1 MSGLNID
8 VLRGTNQIGGNL
20 ISVSCE
26 DTTILLDAGEELEV
40 TDGIPPQAEALSCPR
55 GYAAVFVTHY
65 HRDHL
70 GLVYRASP
78 DIPFY
83 LGRKAWAVQTAADQY
98 KSQKPLHP
106 AGFLEDRM
114 PIQIGPITVTPYLCD
129 HSAFDSYMLLVEG
142 TGNALLYTGD
152 FRGHGR
158 KSFSAFLKRLPNKVG
173 TLICEGTTLSR
184 PEVEPWS
191 EERLEKRV
199 GAILSQTAGPAF
211 ALFSSTNLDRVVTF
225 YKAAK
230 RTRRIFLE
238 DLYLAE
244 LTSAAGGSVPHPGSF
259 PDVKVF
265 LPRGY
270 SEGDPNY
277 HRYLRYSAY
286 GSARIG
292 KGAIPV
298 KSLICVRAS
307 MLPWIRSL
315 GERLPLADGVL
326 FYSMWSGY
334 REKTGVSEFLTGC
347 RELGLREETLHTS
360 GHAGQKDLKALI
372 KRVKP
377 NDIIPVHTLNPGWF
391 TDEYGG

>member
-1 MSGLNID
+1 MSGLNIN
-8 VLRGTNQIGGNL
+8 VLRGANQIGGSL
-20 ISVSCE
+20 ISVSCGE
-26 DTTILLDAGEELEV
+26 TTILLDAGEELEGA
-40 TDGIPPQAEALSCPR
+40 DGIPPQAEALARPS
-55 GYAAVFVTHY
+55 GYDAVFVTHY

-70 GLVYRASP
+70 GLAYKSSP
-78 DIPFY
+78 DIRLY
-83 LGRKAWAVQTAADQY
+83 LGRKAGAVQTAADRYMGQN
-98 KSQKPLHP
+98 PLFP
-106 AGFLEDRM
+106 AGFLADRR

-142 TGNALLYTGD
+142 AGESLLYTGD

-158 KSFSAFLKRLPNKVG
+158 KSFPAFLKRLPNKAD

-191 EERLEKRV
+191 EKRLEKRAA
-199 GAILSQTAGPAF
+199 AILSQTAGPAF
-211 ALFSSTNLDRVVTF
+211 ALFPSANLDRAVTF

-230 RTRRIFLE
+230 HTGRLFLE

-244 LTSAAGGSVPHPGSF
+244 LASAAGGRIPHPGSS
-259 PDVKVF
+259 PNVKVF

-286 GSARIG
+286 GSAKIG
-292 KGAIPV
+292 KRAVPA
-298 KSLICVRAS
+298 KSLICVRTP
-307 MLPWIRSL
+307 MLSWIRSL

-334 REKTGVSEFLTGC
+334 REKAGVSEFLTGC
-347 RELGLREETLHTS
+347 RGLGLREETLHTS

-372 KRVKP
+372 ERVKP
-377 NDIIPVHTLNPGWF
+377 NEIIPVHTLNPGWF

>member
-1 MSGLNID
+1 MNRLNID

-26 DTTILLDAGEELEV
+26 ETTILLDAGAELEGAV
-40 TDGIPPQAEALSCPR
+40 GIPPQAEALARPS
-55 GYAAVFVTHY
+55 GYAAVLVTHY

-70 GLVYRASP
+70 GLAYEANP
-78 DIPFY
+78 GIPLY

-106 AGFLEDRM
+106 AGFLEDRK

-142 TGNALLYTGD
+142 AGNSLLYTGD

-158 KSFSAFLKRLPNKVG
+158 KSFSAFLKRLPNKVD

-191 EERLEKRV
+191 EERLEERV
-199 GAILSQTAGPAF
+199 RAILSQTAGPAF

-230 RTRRIFLE
+230 RTNRIFLE

-244 LTSAAGGSVPHPGSF
+244 LTSSAGGEHSASGR
-259 PDVKVF
+259 
-265 LPRGY
+265 LPRCKGV
-270 SEGDPNY
+270 P
-277 HRYLRYSAY
+277 SA
-286 GSARIG
+286 GIFGRS
-292 KGAIPV
+292 
-298 KSLICVRAS
+298 SQ
-307 MLPWIRSL
+307 LPSVS
-315 GERLPLADGVL
+315 VL
-326 FYSMWSGY
+326 FRLWQCKDWKG
-334 REKTGVSEFLTGC
+334 RDTG
-347 RELGLREETLHTS
+347 
-360 GHAGQKDLKALI
+360 
-372 KRVKP
+372 
-377 NDIIPVHTLNPGWF
+377 
-391 TDEYGG
+391 